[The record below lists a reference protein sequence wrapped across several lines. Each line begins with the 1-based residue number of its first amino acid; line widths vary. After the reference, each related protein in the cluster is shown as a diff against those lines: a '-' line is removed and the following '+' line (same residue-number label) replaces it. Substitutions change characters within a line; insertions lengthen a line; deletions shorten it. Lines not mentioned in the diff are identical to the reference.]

1 MTAKNKKKLNYPVT
15 KKKHLMWKGDLLGI
29 KKYIN

>member
-1 MTAKNKKKLNYPVT
+1 MTAKNKKKAQLPRHQ
-15 KKKHLMWKGDLLGI
+15 KKHLMWKGDLLGI